1 MYKWLKMCIFT
12 LKNNNM
18 GGIYKRKRS
27 GILIANSSIVLNLK
41 PVFAARNIIHPY
53 AYLLKIGINTTTA
66 NKMLKGEAIQLNFN
80 QMTLLCLNLNCT
92 PNDLFALREMALPE
106 GHELNKIKPLLNEQQ
121 DGITVNEWLTQKSVD
136 EVHEI
141 LKKDL

>member
-1 MYKWLKMCIFT
+1 
-12 LKNNNM
+12 M

-27 GILIANSSIVLNLK
+27 GIVIPKNSIVLDLK
-41 PVFAARNIIHPY
+41 PVFAARNIVHPY

-66 NKMLKGEAIQLNFN
+66 NKMLKGLAIQLNFN

-92 PNDLFALREMALPE
+92 PNDLFALREMSLPSH
-106 GHELNKIKPLLNEQQ
+106 HELNKIKPLTNHEESVM
-121 DGITVNEWLTQKSVD
+121 TVKEWLTHKSVD
-136 EVHEI
+136 EVREI

>member
-1 MYKWLKMCIFT
+1 
-12 LKNNNM
+12 M

-27 GILIANSSIVLNLK
+27 GIVIAASSIVLNLK
-41 PVFAARNIIHPY
+41 PVFAARNIMRPY

-80 QMTLLCLNLNCT
+80 QMTLLCLHLNCT
-92 PNDLFALREMALPE
+92 PNDLFALREMSLPE
-106 GHELNKIKPLLNEQQ
+106 HHELNKIKPLTNNEE
-121 DGITVNEWLTQKSVD
+121 GVMTVEEWLTHKSVD